1 MEARIVIDVLVELA
15 RREQELAEI
24 QAAAARQRREA
35 RDRQELLA
43 ELADDA
49 ALAGGAL
56 DEAEAAYR
64 RRERDLR
71 DLEARLA
78 DRRGR
83 LVGIADR
90 RQHRALSEEIA
101 SLEARIDQLENEA
114 LAGLD
119 EAADRRVAADAVR
132 RDEAGL
138 AARDLAA
145 HADLAAGVA
154 RAEAALAEI
163 RAEIDRLL
171 RMLPPDVARHVARL
185 RGRDGQ
191 AVAWVEQGACTG
203 CFAQLPPQDA
213 IAADQGRRLVK
224 CASCARFVV
233 RKPWR

>member
-1 MEARIVIDVLVELA
+1 MEASIVIDVLVEFA
-15 RREQELAEI
+15 RREQELTEVL
-24 QAAAARQRREA
+24 AAAARHRKEA
-35 RDRQELLA
+35 RDRQELLV

-83 LVGIADR
+83 QVGVADR
-90 RQHRALSEEIA
+90 RQHRALAEEIA
-101 SLEARIDQLENEA
+101 QLEARIDQLENEA
-114 LAGLD
+114 IAGLD
-119 EAADRRVAADAVR
+119 EASTRRSAAEAAR
-132 RDEAGL
+132 SDEADL

-163 RAEIDRLL
+163 RAELERLQ

-185 RGRDGQ
+185 RGRDGH

-203 CFAQLPPQDA
+203 CFAQLPPQDG

-224 CASCARFVV
+224 CASCARYVV